1 METVDWW
8 GELMEAV
15 ISGVCVGVVMLMING
30 IVMLVRHRKADTKIE
45 VETTMSNKQK
55 IMELEK
61 KTDETKELVK
71 LTLATCIILGDG
83 MVQNGINGDFK
94 KAFCEKKQDALR
106 ML

>member
-1 METVDWW
+1 
-8 GELMEAV
+8 MEAV
-15 ISGVCVGVVMLMING
+15 ISGVCVGVAMLIING
-30 IVMLVRHRKADTKIE
+30 IIILARRKKADKKME
-45 VETTMSNKQK
+45 VETTMSNKLR

-94 KAFCEKKQDALR
+94 KAFCEKKQDALK